1 MDKKNNI
8 FSKIDNFLEK
18 KSKNNKIIVIYWPT
32 ACWKT
37 SLWIDIAKYINSEI
51 ISTDSRQI
59 FKYMD
64 IWTWKVTKNEMS
76 WIKHHMIDIINPN
89 EEFSVWEFKKQSLK
103 IIQNIHDD
111 WKIPILVWW
120 TWLYIDS
127 LIYDFNIPKAPED
140 KLLRKDLEEKA
151 LKYWKQYVWDILND
165 IDPQYAKTIHY
176 NNLNYV
182 IRAIEVKK
190 ITWLSKLDFKQEKKL
205 KFETLFLTPYDQ
217 NREKLYEKIN
227 LRIKQMFNE
236 WLVDEVNSI
245 LDNWFTKNDFW
256 LKTIWYSEVVDYLE
270 WKISLIEAIDK
281 VSQHNRNYAKRQ
293 LTWFNKYEN

>member
-37 SLWIDIAKYINSEI
+37 SLWIEVAKYINSEI

-103 IIQNIHDD
+103 IIKNLHDE

-227 LRIKQMFNE
+227 MRIKQMFNE

-293 LTWFNKYEN
+293 LTWFKNYES

>member
-190 ITWLSKLDFKQEKKL
+190 ITWLSKLDFKQDKKL

-245 LDNWFTKNDFW
+245 LDNWFTKNDFG

>member
-190 ITWLSKLDFKQEKKL
+190 ITWLSKLDFKQDKKL

>member
-37 SLWIDIAKYINSEI
+37 SLWIDISKYINSEI

-103 IIQNIHDD
+103 IIKNLHDE

-190 ITWLSKLDFKQEKKL
+190 ITWLSKLDFKQDKKL

-227 LRIKQMFNE
+227 MRIKQMFNE

>member
-140 KLLRKDLEEKA
+140 KLLRKK
-151 LKYWKQYVWDILND
+151 
-165 IDPQYAKTIHY
+165 
-176 NNLNYV
+176 
-182 IRAIEVKK
+182 
-190 ITWLSKLDFKQEKKL
+190 
-205 KFETLFLTPYDQ
+205 
-217 NREKLYEKIN
+217 
-227 LRIKQMFNE
+227 
-236 WLVDEVNSI
+236 
-245 LDNWFTKNDFW
+245 
-256 LKTIWYSEVVDYLE
+256 
-270 WKISLIEAIDK
+270 
-281 VSQHNRNYAKRQ
+281 
-293 LTWFNKYEN
+293 

>member
-103 IIQNIHDD
+103 IIQNIHDN

-190 ITWLSKLDFKQEKKL
+190 ITWLSKLDFKQDKKL

-245 LDNWFTKNDFW
+245 LDNWFTKNDFG